1 MTKEQITS
9 ETTLHL
15 YVTSNC
21 TNHCPLC
28 CNREYPVDQIPIV
41 SPEELRTVNTLCIT
55 GGEPLLYPGKVRSL
69 IEDISIECW
78 KSKWTNLKNQK
89 VYIYTSGRELVPKVS
104 QDFIGFASGFSIGP
118 KSYKD
123 WKVVEVLLR
132 ESCMSAYKNNRL
144 YIFPEWERV
153 YKEFEEIYLAELTR
167 SFEVIHRGWQKKFE
181 PAQNS
186 VFRRLPVLF
195 SASDKL

>member
-1 MTKEQITS
+1 MNEQITS

-55 GGEPLLYPGKVRSL
+55 GGEPLLYPNKVRSL
-69 IEDISIECW
+69 IEDISRGCW
-78 KSKWTNLKNQK
+78 KNNWVNLKNQK
-89 VYIYTSGRELVPKVS
+89 VYIYTSGKELSLKVS
-104 QDFIGFASGFSIGP
+104 KDFVGIVSGFSVGP

-123 WKVVEVLLR
+123 WKMVEILLR
-132 ESCMSAYKNNRL
+132 EGTLRTYKNNRL
-144 YIFPEWERV
+144 YVFPEWERV

-167 SFEVIHRGWQKKFE
+167 SFEVIHRNWQKKFE
-181 PAQNS
+181 PAQDS
-186 VFRRLPVLF
+186 IFRRLPVLF
-195 SASDKL
+195 SVGNTL

>member
-1 MTKEQITS
+1 MKKEQITS

-55 GGEPLLYPGKVRSL
+55 GGEPLLYPDKVRSL

-78 KSKWTNLKNQK
+78 KNKWTNLKNQK
-89 VYIYTSGRELVPKVS
+89 VYIYTSGSELSQKVS
-104 QDFIGFASGFSIGP
+104 QDFIGIASGFSIGP

-123 WKVVEVLLR
+123 WKTVETLLR
-132 ESCMSAYKNNRL
+132 EDSLRAYKNNRL
-144 YIFPEWERV
+144 YVFPEWEKV
-153 YKEFEEIYLAELTR
+153 YKEFKEYYLPELTR
-167 SFEVIHRGWQKKFE
+167 SFEVVHRNWQKKFE

-195 SASDKL
+195 SVRNPL